1 MGGPCDGGAS
11 TNIRSR
17 IVRNIHMR
25 CHCTPERPWRNVI
38 SRLLPCAAQHISV
51 RGLRLTKSHVFEQF
65 YHLAFAC
72 GRGRFA
78 SKRTAPVGLQM
89 FIAAG
94 SGIGADAHVAVLT
107 GRGRVSLAILTRS
120 PTPHEVPYV
129 APRRARAAFCDDLP
143 ECCAAR
149 GEHRTAR
156 AEDRTARGER
166 RAAQTGP
173 LIARA
178 EPPNRTKTL
187 VRCPSA
193 ARLVS
198 CGNKL
203 PQNNFV
209 RHFHP
214 DKMGQPVFL
223 IAFSLVDHHIRNQGP
238 HIGWD

>member
-78 SKRTAPVGLQM
+78 SKRTAPVGLQT
-89 FIAAG
+89 FTVAG
-94 SGIGADAHVAVLT
+94 SGGRADAHVTVLT

-143 ECCAAR
+143 ECC
-149 GEHRTAR
+149 TAR

-173 LIARA
+173 WIARA
-178 EPPNRTKTL
+178 EPRT
-187 VRCPSA
+187 
-193 ARLVS
+193 ARKLS
-198 CGNKL
+198 CGAQAPHVLFPAVVNYLKTISCGIFTPIRWANL
-203 PQNNFV
+203 
-209 RHFHP
+209 
-214 DKMGQPVFL
+214 
-223 IAFSLVDHHIRNQGP
+223 FSLSRFR
-238 HIGWD
+238 W

>member
-1 MGGPCDGGAS
+1 MFRMGGPCDGGAS

-51 RGLRLTKSHVFEQF
+51 RGLRLTKSHVFEQL
-65 YHLAFAC
+65 YHPAFAC

-78 SKRTAPVGLQM
+78 SKRTAPVGLQT
-89 FIAAG
+89 FTVAG
-94 SGIGADAHVAVLT
+94 RGRADAHVTVLT

-120 PTPHEVPYV
+120 PAPHMVPYV

-149 GEHRTAR
+149 GERRTAR
-156 AEDRTARGER
+156 AEDRTSRGER

-173 LIARA
+173 WIARA
-178 EPPNRTKTL
+178 EPRT
-187 VRCPSA
+187 
-193 ARLVS
+193 ARKLS
-198 CGNKL
+198 CGA
-203 PQNNFV
+203 Q
-209 RHFHP
+209 
-214 DKMGQPVFL
+214 
-223 IAFSLVDHHIRNQGP
+223 AP
-238 HIGWD
+238 HV

>member
-78 SKRTAPVGLQM
+78 SKRTAPVGLQT
-89 FIAAG
+89 FTAAG
-94 SGIGADAHVAVLT
+94 RGAGRMLMSQSSGAAYSSQFSPGARH
-107 GRGRVSLAILTRS
+107 RTRS
-120 PTPHEVPYV
+120 LMWRPG
-129 APRRARAAFCDDLP
+129 ARAAFCDDLP

-149 GEHRTAR
+149 GERRTAR

-173 LIARA
+173 WIARA
-178 EPPNRTKTL
+178 EPRT
-187 VRCPSA
+187 
-193 ARLVS
+193 ARKLS
-198 CGNKL
+198 CGAQAPHVLFPAVVNYLKTISCGIFTPIRWANL
-203 PQNNFV
+203 
-209 RHFHP
+209 
-214 DKMGQPVFL
+214 
-223 IAFSLVDHHIRNQGP
+223 FSLSRFR
-238 HIGWD
+238 W

>member
-51 RGLRLTKSHVFEQF
+51 RGLRLTRSHVFEQF

-94 SGIGADAHVAVLT
+94 SGGGGADAHAAFL
-107 GRGRVSLAILTRS
+107 GGRVFLAILTRS

-129 APRRARAAFCDDLP
+129 APQVTRVRRPGARDMAPQVTRAAFCDDLP

-149 GEHRTAR
+149 GERRTAR

-173 LIARA
+173 WIARA
-178 EPPNRTKTL
+178 EPRT
-187 VRCPSA
+187 
-193 ARLVS
+193 ARKLS
-198 CGNKL
+198 CGA
-203 PQNNFV
+203 Q
-209 RHFHP
+209 
-214 DKMGQPVFL
+214 
-223 IAFSLVDHHIRNQGP
+223 AP
-238 HIGWD
+238 HV

>member
-1 MGGPCDGGAS
+1 MFRMGGPCDGGAS

-78 SKRTAPVGLQM
+78 SKRTASVGLQT
-89 FIAAG
+89 FTAAG
-94 SGIGADAHVAVLT
+94 RGGGGADAHAAFL
-107 GRGRVSLAILTRS
+107 GGRVFLAILTRS
-120 PTPHEVPYV
+120 PAPHKVPYVVSQRTRV

-149 GEHRTAR
+149 GERRTAR

-173 LIARA
+173 WIARA
-178 EPPNRTKTL
+178 EPRI
-187 VRCPSA
+187 
-193 ARLVS
+193 ARKLS
-198 CGNKL
+198 CGA
-203 PQNNFV
+203 Q
-209 RHFHP
+209 
-214 DKMGQPVFL
+214 
-223 IAFSLVDHHIRNQGP
+223 AP
-238 HIGWD
+238 HV